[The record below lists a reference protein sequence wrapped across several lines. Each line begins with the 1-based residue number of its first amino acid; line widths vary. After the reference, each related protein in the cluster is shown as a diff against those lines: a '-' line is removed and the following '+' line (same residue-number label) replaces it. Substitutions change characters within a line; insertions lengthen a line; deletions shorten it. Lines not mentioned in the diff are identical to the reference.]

1 MGQLLLKLQCTVDP
15 TDAVAKM
22 LPYIDS
28 SEKLGNELLSLQE
41 KINLT
46 PEELLE
52 VIELSYEFKRSDL
65 SEMMAKDCSS
75 WKSFAE

>member
-1 MGQLLLKLQCTVDP
+1 MSQLLLKLQCTVDP
-15 TDAVAKM
+15 TDTVTKM

-28 SEKLGNELLSLQE
+28 SEKLGSELLSLQE
-41 KINLT
+41 EIKLT

-65 SEMMAKDCSS
+65 SEMMAKHCSS